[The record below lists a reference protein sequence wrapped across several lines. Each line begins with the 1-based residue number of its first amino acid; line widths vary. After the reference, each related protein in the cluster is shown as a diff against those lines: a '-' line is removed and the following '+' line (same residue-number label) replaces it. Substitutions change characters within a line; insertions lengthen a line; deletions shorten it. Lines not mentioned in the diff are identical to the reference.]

1 MFPSPVSLLWEAS
14 AFYVFIIIW
23 SMPICSCQLD
33 IPFILSVQNQRWAG
47 SFKSACVQRAESVTV
62 RCRSTVD
69 HYPPLATLIPRI
81 ALPDRP

>member
-33 IPFILSVQNQRWAG
+33 IPFILSVQNQRVGWQFQKCVRPTSRVRDRALQEH
-47 SFKSACVQRAESVTV
+47 SRSLSSASYTDPTYRTA
-62 RCRSTVD
+62 
-69 HYPPLATLIPRI
+69 
-81 ALPDRP
+81 